1 MEEKIG
7 YYIKKLSFLI
17 NQELRDNS
25 YGLSGSQCF
34 LINYINKNGNEVR
47 QNELDKIFCVRRSSI
62 TNLIHLLLKEGYIE
76 TYSSEKDKR
85 VKMIK
90 LSKKGLEIAEK
101 MNEAIENNEKKLSSN
116 LSEEEF
122 NTLLELLKKISKNYN
137 HEDKQL

>member
-47 QNELDKIFCVRRSSI
+47 QSELDKIFCVRRSSI
-62 TNLIHLLLKEGYIE
+62 TNLIHILLKEGYIE
-76 TYSSEKDKR
+76 TYSSELDRR

-101 MNEAIENNEKKLSSN
+101 MNEAIENNEKKLSNS

-122 NTLLELLKKISKNYN
+122 NTLLELLKKISKSYN
-137 HEDKQL
+137 NEEERL

>member
-1 MEEKIG
+1 MKEKIG